1 MGLFELIS
9 ADGHRLKKAA
19 TTNGGEWSGPCP
31 FCGGRDRF
39 RVWPKTGRYWCR
51 GCGKAGDSIQY
62 LRDGRGLSF
71 HDACKVVGRTPSLR
85 ASAPRPAPPVWTP
98 RHREAQ
104 SETWLK
110 QARVFID
117 QAIENLWT
125 PSGAAVRQW
134 LHTEKGLSEATIKRA
149 MLGYV
154 SRDLYAS
161 RAAWGLPADEKK
173 VWLPAGLVIPL
184 LQGGSVQRLRI
195 RRTEDTGPRYV
206 VVSGSSSAPMTWSQ
220 DKGAVVV
227 VESELDGLLLY
238 QIAVDLCGVVA
249 LGNAQARPDPP
260 THELLQNTP
269 LILVAL
275 DSDDAGAKASWQFW
289 PQTYGAKARR
299 WPSILGKDASEARQK
314 GLNIRDWLI
323 AGLFRSE
330 ERFERFAIMTIDGG
344 LSDREA
350 MLELQKIN

>member
-1 MGLFELIS
+1 MSLVDLII
-9 ADGHRLKKAA
+9 ADGYGLKKAA
-19 TTNGGEWSGPCP
+19 STNGGEWSGPCP

-39 RVWPKTGRYWCR
+39 RVWPRTGRYWCR
-51 GCGKAGDSIQY
+51 GCGKAGDAIQY
-62 LRDGRGLSF
+62 LRDARGMSF
-71 HDACKVVGRTPSLR
+71 HEACGVVGRTPEPR
-85 ASAPRPAPPVWTP
+85 ASKPRQAPAVWAPRQ
-98 RHREAQ
+98 REAP
-104 SETWLK
+104 SEAWQK
-110 QARVFID
+110 QGRAFID

-125 PSGAAVRQW
+125 PAGASVRRW
-134 LHTEKGLSEATIKRA
+134 LRVKKGLSDVTIKRA

-161 RAAWGLPADEKK
+161 RAAWGLPANEKK

-184 LQGGSVQRLRI
+184 ARGNVVHRLRI

-206 VVSGSSSAPMTWSQ
+206 VVSGSSSAPMVLGF

-227 VESELDGLLLY
+227 VESELDGLLL
-238 QIAVDLCGVVA
+238 QQAAGDLCGVVA
-249 LGNAQARPDPP
+249 LGNAQAKPDTA

-275 DSDDAGAKASWQFW
+275 DSDEAGAKASWDFW
-289 PQTYGAKARR
+289 STTYGKAVKR
-299 WPSILGKDASEARQK
+299 WPCLKGKDISDAWLA
-314 GLNIRDWLI
+314 GLNLRQWLI
-323 AGLFRSE
+323 AGLFGSE

-344 LSDREA
+344 VSDVEA